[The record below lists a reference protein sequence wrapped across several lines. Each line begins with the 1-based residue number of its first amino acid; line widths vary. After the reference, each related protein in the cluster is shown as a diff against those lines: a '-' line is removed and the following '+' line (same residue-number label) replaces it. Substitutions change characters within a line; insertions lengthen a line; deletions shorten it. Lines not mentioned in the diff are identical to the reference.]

1 MFWFN
6 ITGGKE
12 GFGGKYLTSSFDVHV
27 QEKSFSNWKMVGM
40 YHRSVDCC
48 GHYKSYLFTLL
59 VCLLQSFTEKD
70 HSPAR
75 TSKRLMC
82 GGSDHISKVE
92 GRWNDTGCHQ
102 PTDVS
107 HICKQDS
114 LVLVGDL
121 Q

>member
-1 MFWFN
+1 
-6 ITGGKE
+6 
-12 GFGGKYLTSSFDVHV
+12 
-27 QEKSFSNWKMVGM
+27 M

-48 GHYKSYLFTLL
+48 GHCKSYLFTLL

-75 TSKRLMC
+75 TSKRLVC

-107 HICKQDS
+107 HICKQYS

-121 Q
+121 QYVMNKILCFLVYAIPFIEVLAF

>member
-1 MFWFN
+1 
-6 ITGGKE
+6 
-12 GFGGKYLTSSFDVHV
+12 V
-27 QEKSFSNWKMVGM
+27 
-40 YHRSVDCC
+40 
-48 GHYKSYLFTLL
+48 
-59 VCLLQSFTEKD
+59 
-70 HSPAR
+70 
-75 TSKRLMC
+75 C

-121 Q
+121 QYVRNKILCFLVYATPFIEVLAFWTVHILHLVRQCLQSWIRSSPYAYEHSRNDGHTH